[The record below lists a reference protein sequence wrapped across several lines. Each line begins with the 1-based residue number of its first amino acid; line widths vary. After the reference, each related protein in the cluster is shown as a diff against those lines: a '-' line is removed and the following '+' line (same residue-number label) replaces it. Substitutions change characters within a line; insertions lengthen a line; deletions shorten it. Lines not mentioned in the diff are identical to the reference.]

1 MLFWLPL
8 GVTERVFWNFGC
20 EAVVRAECFLFMRQ
34 SEQVELKLGW
44 NVEETKGHALQLWQ

>member
-8 GVTERVFWNFGC
+8 DVTERVFWNFGC
-20 EAVVRAECFLFMRQ
+20 ETVVRAECFLFMRQ

-44 NVEETKGHALQLWQ
+44 NDEEMKGHALQL